1 MGSRIRDHMRLF
13 LLTVL
18 NEDPRL
24 LSLCTLNELTSVFV
38 QEMNI
43 ELSEKSYSKLK
54 SFVCSF
60 LFNLMNDE
68 GVVTNGVDTHVQNH
82 CLPVKNASSEP
93 GTQRPVIMLSRH
105 EVMALAAATVADK
118 TNPVVS
124 VSSDGESVSKRIKQ
138 LRQTPLIGT
147 RPTIRT
153 VVNKPVIINEVK
165 SPTVS
170 NVEVTPLRNIQ
181 LIHTPRVIIE
191 SSAQKIE
198 SFKSNSTNNNNSAK
212 TSINTSSLSAF
223 ISQSSLND
231 RKRHISA
238 PSSSFISSSSAAS
251 TTTTTATTTTSN
263 SNNSITNISAT
274 KTGIT
279 IKRQLSEA
287 VISVRPATS
296 RLLDNN

>member
-1 MGSRIRDHMRLF
+1 MSSRIRDHMRLF

-54 SFVCSF
+54 HFVCSF
-60 LFNLMNDE
+60 LYNLMNDE
-68 GVVTNGVDTHVQNH
+68 GVVTNGVDPHAQNN
-82 CLPVKNASSEP
+82 CLPVKNASPAPE
-93 GTQRPVIMLSRH
+93 TRRRVVMLSRD

-118 TNPVVS
+118 TTPAVS
-124 VSSDGESVSKRIKQ
+124 ISNDGESVSKRIKQ

-147 RPTIRT
+147 RSTVRT
-153 VVNKPVIINEVK
+153 FVNKPIIINEVK
-165 SPTVS
+165 SPTSS
-170 NVEVTPLRNIQ
+170 NLEVTPLRNIQ
-181 LIHTPRVIIE
+181 LMQTPRVIE
-191 SSAQKIE
+191 SSNHKTE
-198 SFKSNSTNNNNSAK
+198 SFKSNSTNNNSS
-212 TSINTSSLSAF
+212 TTISINKPNLSAF
-223 ISQSSLND
+223 ISQSSKND
-231 RKRHISA
+231 CKRHISV
-238 PSSSFISSSSAAS
+238 PSSSFTS
-251 TTTTTATTTTSN
+251 TTNVTTAT
-263 SNNSITNISAT
+263 NNSINNISAT

-287 VISVRPATS
+287 VISIRPATS